1 MTTHPLGRVARRLTV
16 IGAVGAVGAGLLVV
30 ASAPPAAADSVS
42 LTGVAANGM
51 IGVTQSLV
59 ITAAVDGAPCGS
71 VQPTPVTV
79 TATNSGTQTLGQ
91 ATFANCV
98 GSAAQYTFQWSP
110 QSTGVSY
117 IAATIGTATSNA
129 VRTSI
134 APVPTVTRITSANT
148 AQIGVPTPVTASVT
162 AINNAQFSPQ
172 GTIQFSVVGGG
183 NIGGPIPLNNAIPST
198 VQIQWTPAV
207 LGGQQLVATYTPA
220 NAGTPSANTT
230 CGASCTSA
238 PDSVQVTQ
246 TGVKMF
252 LSDPPGFNVGETAV
266 LTAVVS
272 VVPPSG
278 AVTFLINGS
287 VIAAGVPVGS
297 NGQAQARW
305 VPPAPGQYTIQ
316 ARWAGNGGLTASSQ
330 EIANVGTAPAQPDI
344 ITLGPVG
351 QGAWS
356 PAGVYT
362 LANGTSVTFQ
372 ASTASGSPVT
382 LSEPGPC
389 TLSGMTMTA
398 TQGSGQCRLTATSV
412 GGRGYAKTS
421 VVYTINLAPGTQT
434 PVAPVRASGR
444 VNRGSTV
451 TLVPANQN
459 RTNAGVQMSWRVTSG
474 GRSCQLRFPANG
486 AVRLHAARNGDC
498 NVRAIAAAVPGQ
510 WNRMV
515 LNRTYRVR

>member
-1 MTTHPLGRVARRLTV
+1 MTSIPLPRVGRRVTAL
-16 IGAVGAVGAGLLVV
+16 GAVAALGAGLLVV
-30 ASAPPAAADSVS
+30 VAAPPAAADSVS
-42 LTGVAANGM
+42 LTGVAANGQV
-51 IGVTQSLV
+51 GVTQSLV
-59 ITAAVDGAPCGS
+59 ITAAVDGSPCGS

-79 TATNSGTQTLGQ
+79 VATNSGTQTLGQ

-98 GSAAQYTFQWSP
+98 GQAAQYTFQWSP
-110 QSTGVSY
+110 QSVGVSY
-117 IAATIGTATSNA
+117 ISATIGTATSNA

-134 APVPTVTRITSANT
+134 TAVPTITRITSANT
-148 AQIGVPTPVTASVT
+148 AQVGVPIPVTASVT

-183 NIGGPIPLNNAIPST
+183 NIGGPVQLNNAIPST

-220 NAGTPSANTT
+220 NAGTPGANTT
-230 CGASCTSA
+230 CGSSCTSS
-238 PDSVQVTQ
+238 PDWVQVTS

-278 AVTFLINGS
+278 SVTFLINGS

-305 VPPAPGQYTIQ
+305 VPPAAGQYTIQ
-316 ARWAGNGGLTASSQ
+316 ANWSGNNGLTASSQ
-330 EIANVGTAPAQPDI
+330 ETATVGSAPAQPDV

-356 PAGVYT
+356 PSGVYT
-362 LANGTSVTFQ
+362 MANGTSTTFQ
-372 ASTASGSPVT
+372 ATSASGSPVT

-389 TLSGMTMTA
+389 TLSGMTLTA
-398 TQGSGQCRLTATSV
+398 TQGSGQCRLTATSI
-412 GGRGYAKTS
+412 GGRGYAKNA
-421 VVYTINLAPGTQT
+421 VVYTVNLAPGTQA
-434 PVAPVRASGR
+434 PVTAVRASGR
-444 VNRGSTV
+444 VNRGSTI

-459 RTNAGVQMSWRVTSG
+459 RTNAGQQMTWRVTSG
-474 GRSCQLRFPANG
+474 SRFCKLRFPSNG
-486 AVRLHAARNGDC
+486 AVRLHAARNGTCD
-498 NVRAIAAAVPGQ
+498 VRAIAQAVPGQ

>member
-1 MTTHPLGRVARRLTV
+1 MTTHRIPRLARRVTAL
-16 IGAVGAVGAGLLVV
+16 GATAALGAGLLVV

-42 LTGVAANGM
+42 LTGVQANGM
-51 IGVTQSLV
+51 VGVTQSLV
-59 ITAAVDGAPCGS
+59 VTAAVDGAPCGS
-71 VQPTPVTV
+71 VLPTPVTIL
-79 TATNSGTQTLGQ
+79 ATSSGTQTLGQ

-98 GSAAQYTFQWSP
+98 GQAAQYTFQWSP
-110 QSTGVSY
+110 QGVGVSY
-117 IAATIGTATSNA
+117 ITATIGTATSNA
-129 VRTSI
+129 VRTAI

-183 NIGGPIPLNNAIPST
+183 PIGGPIPLNNAIPST

-207 LGGQQLVATYTPA
+207 LGGQQLIATYTPA
-220 NAGTPSANTT
+220 NNGTPAQNTT
-230 CGASCTSA
+230 CGSSCTSA

-252 LSDPPGFNVGETAV
+252 LADPPGFTAGETAV

-278 AVTFLINGS
+278 SVTFLVNGS
-287 VIAAGVPVGS
+287 VIAAGVAVGS

-316 ARWAGNGGLTASSQ
+316 ANWSGNGGLNASSQ
-330 EIANVGTAPAQPDI
+330 ETVVVGNEPARPDV

-362 LANGTSVTFQ
+362 LANGTSVTFV

-382 LSEPGPC
+382 LTEPGPC
-389 TLSGMTMTA
+389 ALNGMTLTA
-398 TQGSGQCRLTATSV
+398 TQGSGQCRLTATSI
-412 GGRGYAKTS
+412 GGSGYAKTA

-434 PVAPVRASGR
+434 PVANIPASRR
-444 VNRGSTV
+444 VNRNSTI
-451 TLVPANQN
+451 TLAPANQN
-459 RTNAGVQMSWRVTSG
+459 RTNAGQQLTWRVTSG
-474 GRSCQLRFPANG
+474 ARSCQLRFPANG

-498 NVRAIAAAVPGQ
+498 NVRAIAQAVPGQ
-510 WNRMV
+510 WNRLV
-515 LNRTYRVR
+515 INRTYRVR

>member
-1 MTTHPLGRVARRLTV
+1 MTTHSLGRVTRRATV
-16 IGAVGAVGAGLLVV
+16 LGAVGALGAGLLVV

-51 IGVTQSLV
+51 VGVTQSLV
-59 ITAAVDGAPCGS
+59 ITASVDGSPCGS
-71 VQPTPVTV
+71 VLPTPVTV

-98 GSAAQYTFQWSP
+98 GQAAQYTFQWSP
-110 QSTGVSY
+110 QSVGVSY
-117 IAATIGTATSNA
+117 ISATIGTATSNA
-129 VRTSI
+129 VRTAI
-134 APVPTVTRITSANT
+134 AAVPTVTRITSANT
-148 AQIGVPTPVTASVT
+148 AQIGVPTAVTASVT

-183 NIGGPIPLNNAIPST
+183 NIGGPVALNNAVPST

-207 LGGQQLVATYTPA
+207 LGGQQLIATYTPA
-220 NAGTPSANTT
+220 NAGTAGQATT

-278 AVTFLINGS
+278 SVNFFINGS
-287 VIAAGVPVGS
+287 LIAGGVPVGS

-305 VPPAPGQYTIQ
+305 VPPAAGQYTLQ
-316 ARWAGNGGLTASSQ
+316 ANWAGNGGLTASSQ
-330 EIANVGTAPAQPDI
+330 ETVNVGNAPAQPDV

-362 LANGTSVTFQ
+362 MANGTSLTFQ
-372 ASTASGSPVT
+372 ATTASGSPVT
-382 LSEPGPC
+382 LTEPGPC
-389 TLSGMTMTA
+389 ALNGMTLTA
-398 TQGSGQCRLTATSV
+398 NQGSGQCRLTATSV

-421 VVYTINLAPGTQT
+421 VTYTVNLAPGTQT
-434 PVAPVRASGR
+434 PTAAIPSSRR
-444 VNRGSTV
+444 VNRNT
-451 TLVPANQN
+451 TLRLAPAGQN
-459 RTNAGVQMSWRVTSG
+459 TTNAGQQMTWRVTSG
-474 GRSCQLRFPANG
+474 ARSCQLRFPANG
-486 AVRLHAARNGDC
+486 AVNLRAVRNGEC
-498 NVRAIAAAVPGQ
+498 NVRAISAAVPGQ

-515 LNRTYRVR
+515 INRTYRVR